1 MPGMKHQ
8 KSSNDFN
15 GTVTIRLN
23 PPTPSFPLE
32 TIKKEEGSEKQRM
45 NSRKTAYNEEDPDK
59 KCDSK
64 DASTDNDYCFVFHII
79 HS

>member
-1 MPGMKHQ
+1 
-8 KSSNDFN
+8 
-15 GTVTIRLN
+15 
-23 PPTPSFPLE
+23 
-32 TIKKEEGSEKQRM
+32 M

>member
-1 MPGMKHQ
+1 MKYLSLRMPGMKHQ

-32 TIKKEEGSEKQRM
+32 TIKKKKV
-45 NSRKTAYNEEDPDK
+45 RKN
-59 KCDSK
+59 
-64 DASTDNDYCFVFHII
+64 NV
-79 HS
+79 